1 MPLRLP
7 PLASLRIFDAAA
19 RLGSFRKA
27 AEELGLTPSA
37 VSHGVTALET
47 WLGTKLFHRSGSG
60 IGLTEAGEAFRPYV
74 ADALS
79 MIAIGAKRISP
90 PQEARRV
97 SMSVAP
103 TFASR
108 WLLPRLRGFQAS
120 HPAVTLHIDTSY
132 AQVLFPHEDVDL
144 AVRMAAAPPPNVRSV
159 LLFRE
164 TLQPVAKPDYLQ
176 SIRAAD
182 GGLHWEKATLVHLGT
197 VSLDWQHWLDRQQL
211 EVQPLGHLVLD
222 TMRLTME
229 AAVAGLGV
237 ALAREPLCAP
247 EIERGELVPLGF
259 APLPIESGYWLTF
272 PAGEEPRRDV
282 KAFLRWL
289 CAEAGRTGELNS
301 FQ

>member
-1 MPLRLP
+1 MPLQLP

-27 AEELGLTPSA
+27 ADELGLTPSA
-37 VSHGVTALET
+37 VSHGITALES
-47 WLGTKLFHRSGSG
+47 WLGTKLFHRDGRS
-60 IGLTEAGEAFRPYV
+60 IGLTVAGEAFRPYV

-79 MIAIGAKRISP
+79 MIAIGARRISP
-90 PQEARRV
+90 LQEARRV

-108 WLLPRLRGFQAS
+108 WLMPRLPGFQAK
-120 HPAVTLHIDTSY
+120 HPEVTLRIDTSY
-132 AQVLFPHEDVDL
+132 TQVLFPHEDVDL

-164 TLQPVAKPDYLQ
+164 TLRPVASPAYLQ
-176 SIRAAD
+176 SITAPD
-182 GGLHWEKATLVHLGT
+182 GSVRWEKATLIHLGT
-197 VSLDWQHWLDRQQL
+197 VSLDWEHWLDQQQL
-211 EVQPLGHLVLD
+211 EVQPLGHVVLD

-237 ALAREPLCAP
+237 ALAREPLCTP
-247 EIERGELVPLGF
+247 EIEQGKVMPLDF

-282 KAFLRWL
+282 MAFLRWL
-289 CAEAGRTGELNS
+289 CAEAGRSDELRS
-301 FQ
+301 PQ

>member
-1 MPLRLP
+1 MPLQLP

-37 VSHGVTALET
+37 VSHGVTALES
-47 WLGTKLFHRSGSG
+47 WLGTKLFHRDGRG
-60 IGLTEAGEAFRPYV
+60 TGLTEAGDAFRPYV

-79 MIAIGAKRISP
+79 MIAIGARRISP
-90 PQEARRV
+90 LQEARRV

-108 WLLPRLRGFQAS
+108 WLMPRLPGFQAE
-120 HPAVTLHIDTSY
+120 HPEVTLRIDTSY
-132 AQVLFPHEDVDL
+132 TQVLFPHEDVDL

-159 LLFRE
+159 LLFSE
-164 TLQPVAKPDYLQ
+164 TLLPVAKPEYLQ
-176 SIRAAD
+176 SISAAD
-182 GGLHWEKATLVHLGT
+182 GSLQWEKATLIHLGT
-197 VSLDWQHWLDRQQL
+197 VSLDWEHWLDQQQL
-211 EVQPLGHLVLD
+211 EVQPLGHVVLD

-237 ALAREPLCAP
+237 TLAREPLCTP
-247 EIERGELVPLGF
+247 EIEQGAVVPLGF

-282 KAFLRWL
+282 LAFLRWL
-289 CAEAGRTGELNS
+289 CAEAGRSDELRS
-301 FQ
+301 PQ

>member
-1 MPLRLP
+1 LPLQLP

-27 AEELGLTPSA
+27 ADELGLTPSA
-37 VSHGVTALET
+37 VSHGITALES
-47 WLGTKLFHRSGSG
+47 WLGAKLFHRDGRS
-60 IGLTEAGEAFRPYV
+60 IGLTEAGEAFLPYV

-79 MIAIGAKRISP
+79 MIAIGARRISP
-90 PQEARRV
+90 LQEARRV

-108 WLLPRLRGFQAS
+108 WLMPRLPGFQAK
-120 HPAVTLHIDTSY
+120 HPEVTLRIDTSY
-132 AQVLFPHEDVDL
+132 TQVLFPHEDVDL

-164 TLQPVAKPDYLQ
+164 TLLPVATPAYLQ
-176 SIRAAD
+176 SIAAPD
-182 GGLHWEKATLVHLGT
+182 GGVGWEKATLIHLGT
-197 VSLDWQHWLDRQQL
+197 VSLDWEHWLDQQRL
-211 EVQPLGHLVLD
+211 EVQPLGHVVLD

-237 ALAREPLCAP
+237 ALAREPLCSP
-247 EIERGELVPLGF
+247 EIEQGKVVPLGF

-282 KAFLRWL
+282 MAFLRWL
-289 CAEAGRTGELNS
+289 CAEAGRSDELRS
-301 FQ
+301 PQ